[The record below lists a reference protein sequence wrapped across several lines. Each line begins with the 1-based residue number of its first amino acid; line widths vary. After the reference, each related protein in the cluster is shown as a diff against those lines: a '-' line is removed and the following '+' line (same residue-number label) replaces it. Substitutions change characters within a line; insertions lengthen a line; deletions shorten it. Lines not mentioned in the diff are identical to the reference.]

1 MQIGGVRFNIE
12 SSFPVWQKTLEGYD
26 RSFFNNDIPDDPTMD
41 LTFVVV
47 DDPMPDIGSL
57 TPLAYESGFWPL
69 YRQGETYHMVF
80 RHFDHRRAVW
90 AASFNNHSRRI
101 RISLHKDA
109 EKDFHPHSAHF
120 LYQTMLIFALATR
133 RSGIVHGAGA
143 GIGGK
148 GFIFT
153 GHADSGKSTL
163 TSLLAQFNGT
173 EPISDERVVIRPSGQ
188 IFSVFGTP
196 WYSDAKIA
204 ANLSFP
210 LTAILHI
217 HHGRENS
224 IIPCPPERALRQ
236 LLPQIMIPWYDPQTA
251 ALLLDVSGDIVETI
265 PAYDL
270 YFRPDRS
277 AVESLMN
284 FAGTV

>member
-12 SSFPVWQKTLEGYD
+12 SSFSVWPKTVEGYD
-26 RSFFNNDIPDDPTMD
+26 LSFFNKNIPCDPAMD

-47 DDPMPDIGSL
+47 DDPMPDFTSL
-57 TPLAYESGFWPL
+57 APIAYEKGFWPL

-90 AASFNNHSRRI
+90 TASFDNHSRHI

-120 LYQTMLIFALATR
+120 LYQTVLIFALAAR

-163 TSLLAQFNGT
+163 STILAQFDGI
-173 EPISDERVVIRPSGQ
+173 EPLSDERVVVRPSGQ
-188 IFSVFGTP
+188 LYSVFGTP

-204 ANLSFP
+204 ANLNFP

-217 HHGRENS
+217 HHGKENL
-224 IIPCPPERALRQ
+224 IIPCAPERALR
-236 LLPQIMIPWYDPQTA
+236 LILPQIMIPWYDPKTV
-251 ALLLDVSGDIVETI
+251 ALLLDVCGDIVERV

-270 YFRPDRS
+270 YFRPNRS
-277 AVESLMN
+277 AVESLMK